1 MLLQIVKFSTA
12 TSFCS
17 RLIFD
22 DTLRSALEKNDFWF
36 HAIFTPY
43 FFEKYGGR
51 WETYG
56 IYGVVEDD
64 ILSILWNFGF
74 SSIRPFSVRGLRSYY
89 IKAKGW
95 IIKMAVNKPFL
106 YQFWWNLVCSLLLE
120 PHLHRKILSK
130 VVKAKSQKVARSKG
144 QNSKNLLQTIWV
156 KPKPFSWF
164 YINFQAKR
172 THFLKFCVRAH
183 SAMHICCKCK
193 ESDIIQW
200 EILFSIKYKYTK

>member
-1 MLLQIVKFSTA
+1 MLTRHYGML
-12 TSFCS
+12 S
-17 RLIFD
+17 RKTIFD
-22 DTLRSALEKNDFWF
+22 FMPFSNHIFLKNMG
-36 HAIFTPY
+36 AA
-43 FFEKYGGR
+43 GR
-51 WETYG
+51 HNYG

-120 PHLHRKILSK
+120 PHLHRKIFSK

-144 QNSKNLLQTIWV
+144 QNSKNFLLTIWV
-156 KPKPFSWF
+156 KTKALLMVLHQFS
-164 YINFQAKR
+164 
-172 THFLKFCVRAH
+172 
-183 SAMHICCKCK
+183 S
-193 ESDIIQW
+193 
-200 EILFSIKYKYTK
+200 

>member
-1 MLLQIVKFSTA
+1 MALGY
-12 TSFCS
+12 
-17 RLIFD
+17 
-22 DTLRSALEKNDFWF
+22 ALEKYNFWF

-64 ILSILWNFGF
+64 ILSILWKFGF

-120 PHLHRKILSK
+120 PHLHRKIFSK
-130 VVKAKSQKVARSKG
+130 VVKAKSQKVTRPKTFYKQYGS
-144 QNSKNLLQTIWV
+144 N
-156 KPKPFSWF
+156 PKPSSWF
-164 YINFQAKR
+164 CINFQAKR

-183 SAMHICCKCK
+183 SA
-193 ESDIIQW
+193 
-200 EILFSIKYKYTK
+200 ILRGNKVSNSI

>member
-1 MLLQIVKFSTA
+1 MWNVLQLVHGQLYKPGPGSLWSGLLFPGINNSNMGSDIPA
-12 TSFCS
+12 P
-17 RLIFD
+17 LW
-22 DTLRSALEKNDFWF
+22 SALEKNDFWF

-106 YQFWWNLVCSLLLE
+106 YQFWWNFVCSLLLE
-120 PHLHRKILSK
+120 PHLHRKIFSK

-144 QNSKNLLQTIWV
+144 QNSKNFLQTIWV
-156 KPKPFSWF
+156 KPKALLMVLHQFS
-164 YINFQAKR
+164 
-172 THFLKFCVRAH
+172 
-183 SAMHICCKCK
+183 S
-193 ESDIIQW
+193 
-200 EILFSIKYKYTK
+200 